1 MKKITIDKYVAID
14 GEQFDTEEECA
25 EHEERVDKF
34 AIIRDIPVVFV
45 NHDEVFPSGNSREQL
60 VLFNI
65 KTSVQAHLLIAWCE
79 DNDIVVDIQEKY
91 IVGRVCVIANAYTGT
106 ENPTI
111 DDIKTNY
118 LYGRLETLD
127 QYIGNLSRNILAY
140 ANLFEEENAK

>member
-14 GEQFDTEEECA
+14 GKQFDNEKECA
-25 EHEERVDKF
+25 EYENTIDRF
-34 AIIRDIPVVFV
+34 ALIRDIPIVFV
-45 NHDEVFPSGNSREQL
+45 NHDEVFPSGGCNDQL

-65 KTSVQAHLLIAWCE
+65 KTSVQAHLLIEWC
-79 DNDIVVDIQEKY
+79 NNNNIAVDVQEKY
-91 IVGRVCVIANAYTGT
+91 IVGRVCVIADAYTGT

-111 DDIKTNY
+111 DDLQTGY

-140 ANLFEEENAK
+140 ANLFEEENTK

>member
-25 EHEERVDKF
+25 EHENRLDKF

-45 NHDEVFPSGNSREQL
+45 NHDEVFPSGGCNDQL

-65 KTSVQAHLLIAWCE
+65 KTSVHAHLLIAWCNE
-79 DNDIVVDIQEKY
+79 NGIAVDVQEKY
-91 IVGRVCVIANAYTGT
+91 IVGRVCVIADAYTGT

-111 DDIKTNY
+111 DDIQTSY
-118 LYGRLETLD
+118 LYGRLETLN
-127 QYIGNLSRNILAY
+127 QYIGNLSRSILAY